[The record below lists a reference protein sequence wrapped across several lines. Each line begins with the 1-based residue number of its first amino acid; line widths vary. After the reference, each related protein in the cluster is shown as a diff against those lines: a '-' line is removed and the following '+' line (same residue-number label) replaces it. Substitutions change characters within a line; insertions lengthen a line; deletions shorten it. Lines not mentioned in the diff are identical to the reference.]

1 MTNKDKYLKDNV
13 SVEELARKL
22 VDHFELDMEL
32 TDSENSVLYYNC
44 QNFFIEQTKPTLTED
59 ERDIL
64 KNIEKKYKY
73 IGRSS
78 KEDKLI
84 YLYVN
89 IEDGWKP
96 HVLEEYNHL
105 FQFIKERRRI

>member
-1 MTNKDKYLKDNV
+1 MTNAEKYRLTGIEAYNLSQELGEYLTIEKKAEGVFV
-13 SVEELARKL
+13 S
-22 VDHFELDMEL
+22 DI
-32 TDSENSVLYYNC
+32 NSYFVRA
-44 QNFFIEQTKPTLTED
+44 TKPTLTAD
-59 ERDIL
+59 ERVIL
-64 KNIEKKYKY
+64 RNIDKKYKY

-96 HVLEEYNHL
+96 HVLEEYDHL